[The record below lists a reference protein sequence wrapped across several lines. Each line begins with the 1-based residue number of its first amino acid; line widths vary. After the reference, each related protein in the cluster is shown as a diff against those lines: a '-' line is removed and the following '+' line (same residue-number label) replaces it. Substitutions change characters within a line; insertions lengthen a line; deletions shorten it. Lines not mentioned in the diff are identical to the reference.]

1 MTGITT
7 PDECFNHLTFAS
19 SALPAVRLILL
30 STKVLHQIFL
40 VLYAMH
46 LRERKYGAV
55 IDGQQVQHAFWA
67 HELVPGCLH
76 DITYFRK
83 LDVDRKLDRIDRN
96 DAHVTPASSYVLYC
110 EARTGLLRGILY

>member
-67 HELVPGCLH
+67 HELVPRCLH
-76 DITYFRK
+76 DIVSQT
-83 LDVDRKLDRIDRN
+83 
-96 DAHVTPASSYVLYC
+96 
-110 EARTGLLRGILY
+110 